1 MTTGNMVKAFALAA
15 LCAGAA
21 EVKVDWSAEIGPVKP
36 VNGVGQPP
44 MVGPLRSWPMFH
56 YLKEAGKESSLRS
69 KLAEKFRGV
78 PELSGKSSAS
88 SRPAAKKPAPKKP
101 APKKPAPKKAP
112 PKKPAAK
119 KK

>member
-1 MTTGNMVKAFALAA
+1 MTPMMPYYFFWL
-15 LCAGAA
+15 GAYLPA
-21 EVKVDWSAEIGPVKP
+21 HRISLGSGAYSRFVSD
-36 VNGVGQPP
+36 
-44 MVGPLRSWPMFH
+44 

-101 APKKPAPKKAP
+101 APKKAPA
-112 PKKPAAK
+112 KKPAAK